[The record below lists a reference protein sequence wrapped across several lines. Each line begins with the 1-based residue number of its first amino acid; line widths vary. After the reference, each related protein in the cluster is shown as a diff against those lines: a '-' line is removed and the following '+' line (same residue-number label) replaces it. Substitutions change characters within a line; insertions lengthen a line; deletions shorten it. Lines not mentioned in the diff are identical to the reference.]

1 VPALCPRPSV
11 DAKTLTVRLSFVKGL
26 ESPGS
31 EPLGVLAWAERT
43 SATRRARADDAP
55 VTRRTVLSIAS
66 AR

>member
-31 EPLGVLAWAERT
+31 EPLGVLAWAARTAATGRAER
-43 SATRRARADDAP
+43 DP
-55 VTRRTVLSIAS
+55 
-66 AR
+66 